1 LFIASNFTGNIKI
14 TDLNLFD
21 EKCKTIFE
29 YNNISKYFP
38 VFHKYQYGETNKVVC
53 MTDNIF
59 ATCVMTNLSDSD
71 YSIVIPLI
79 GFEHD

>member
-71 YSIVIPLI
+71 YSIVTPLI